1 MNNSPLFNLSKKVT
15 NDSIDLYNKLIY
27 IKEYHIADQLKR
39 SCTSIEA
46 NIREARYAESKKDF
60 LHKIYIASK
69 ECNESIQWI
78 RIINKKYILDDTS
91 VKELSNNCYSI
102 LRMLSATIKTTKRN
116 ISN

>member
-1 MNNSPLFNLSKKVT
+1 MNNSPLFNLSKQVS
-15 NDSIDLYNKLIY
+15 NDSIDIYNRLIS
-27 IKEYHIADQLKR
+27 IKEYHIADQFKR

-46 NIREARYAESKKDF
+46 NIREARYAESRKDF

-78 RIINKKYILDDTS
+78 RIINKKYLLDDTS
-91 VKELSNNCYSI
+91 VIELSNNCYSI

-116 ISN
+116 INN